1 MEKKMKK
8 NALLFV
14 LSLFLLSCKGGG
26 KQGAGLWEQVSQR
39 ADDDTTEVECAD
51 HLAPAALEP
60 VEDGEPMTDVTVTD
74 EQGNPVSILACCKGH
89 RRTAV
94 VVWTNVCNSSEM
106 FHKLKKSYTLLYNK
120 GVHVI
125 GLSIDVNKDESLR
138 QAARLQLP
146 WRQYFLP
153 EGLGGSISRLYHVGK
168 TPCLLVFG
176 EDGTYLQGNVS
187 ADALWDL

>member
-1 MEKKMKK
+1 MEEL
-8 NALLFV
+8 NQVQDENVFSDVSEEENLF
-14 LSLFLLSCKGGG
+14 
-26 KQGAGLWEQVSQR
+26 

-60 VEDGEPMTDVTVTD
+60 VEDGETMTDVTVTD
-74 EQGNPVSILACCKGH
+74 EKGNPVSIFACCKGH
-89 RRTAV
+89 RHTAV

-125 GLSIDVNKDESLR
+125 GLSIDVNKDEAVR